1 VTGGLIP
8 PTLNL
13 DAKDPA
19 VTLDVGTG
27 SPRRHPPGA
36 AVTNSF
42 GFAGQNVCLVLT
54 G

>member
-1 VTGGLIP
+1 MTQARSAGRERILSHIR
-8 PTLNL
+8 
-13 DAKDPA
+13 AMRRA
-19 VTLDVGTG
+19 VTG